1 MNRSSI
7 SIFID
12 DESSPVAQLDAPVSF
27 ELDTRQMTDGRH
39 VLKIVSHGPHGNE
52 DVSQIDFEVKN
63 GPAIAIEGIRENAL
77 VGGVLPLMIN
87 AYSKG
92 DQPRFIITGSE
103 TTQIIPYWL
112 WLLIIGVA
120 VWGVYYFVGYI
131 NV

>member
-1 MNRSSI
+1 MYRNSL

-12 DESSPVAQLDAPVSF
+12 DESSPVAQLEAPVSF

-39 VLKIVSHGPHGNE
+39 VLKIVSHEPDGGVKE
-52 DVSQIDFEVKN
+52 SQIDFEVKN
-63 GPAIAIEGIRENAL
+63 GPLIAIEGITENAL
-77 VGGVLPLMIN
+77 VDGVLPIIIN

-92 DQPRFIITGSE
+92 GRPRFIITGGEASS
-103 TTQIIPYWL
+103 IIPYWW

-120 VWGVYYFVGYI
+120 VWSVYYFVAYI